1 MERLLLLCIFV
12 VLGTAMRL
20 RCGNNA
26 GHHNIAKMLLKKDCK
41 GRLRK
46 IDACCMEHTHCYKN
60 RTPRDECDT
69 GFCYCFQDAAAAK
82 DSCLF
87 HALNFCAT
95 ARAFG
100 GMEYNRMNP
109 SSKSEAKNPPS

>member
-46 IDACCMEHTHCYKN
+46 FSILYTFIGSDPLASPYSRRKQLV
-60 RTPRDECDT
+60 P
-69 GFCYCFQDAAAAK
+69 A
-82 DSCLF
+82 
-87 HALNFCAT
+87 
-95 ARAFG
+95 
-100 GMEYNRMNP
+100 
-109 SSKSEAKNPPS
+109 